1 MPIFSHAATL
11 YARNGSSSETPT
23 LQVEPADREGCRA
36 WRVSTRLPLMFTAD
50 DGVEYELPPSF
61 RDTTAS
67 PGVGTAYVV
76 YSIKATAKLTPAF
89 KRDAR

>member
-1 MPIFSHAATL
+1 
-11 YARNGSSSETPT
+11 
-23 LQVEPADREGCRA
+23 
-36 WRVSTRLPLMFTAD
+36 MFTAD

-76 YSIKATAKLTPAF
+76 YSIKATAKRGAAF